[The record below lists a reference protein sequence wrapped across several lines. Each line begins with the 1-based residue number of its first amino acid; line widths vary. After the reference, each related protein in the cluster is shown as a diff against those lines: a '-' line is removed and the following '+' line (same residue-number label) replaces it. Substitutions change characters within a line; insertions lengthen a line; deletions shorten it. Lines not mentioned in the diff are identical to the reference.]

1 MSDADKDERYLVPG
15 LMRGIEIL
23 RLFNRSRP
31 LLTAPVIA
39 KELGIP
45 RTTVF
50 RLAQTLEHLGLLERV
65 DGGNS
70 YRLALGV
77 LSLGFEYLAALDI
90 VQIAGPFLEKLR
102 DQIDLSVHLVL
113 RDHRHVVVVHKA
125 AGHSAFAGSLSIGA
139 RLPAHAT
146 VLGRVM
152 LADLDEDEIR
162 ALYPNGAGLEAHS
175 RQTPTDL
182 DRLLSILA
190 EDRKR
195 GFAISD
201 RFFESGISA
210 LALPLRDASGRAVAA
225 FNVSVP
231 SGGLKT
237 IDTEMIERA
246 RATAEDI
253 SRALNYSPAT
263 GRRQGDAA

>member
-1 MSDADKDERYLVPG
+1 MSDDGKDDRYLVPG

-90 VQIAGPFLEKLR
+90 AQIAQPFLEKLR
-102 DQIDLSVHLVL
+102 DEVGHPVHLVL
-113 RDHRHVVVVHKA
+113 RDHHHVVVVFKA

-146 VLGRVM
+146 VLGRVI
-152 LADLDEDEIR
+152 LADLDEAEIR
-162 ALYPNGAGLEAHS
+162 ALYPQGAGLQAHS

-182 DRLLSILA
+182 ERLLTILA

-201 RFFESGISA
+201 SFFESGISA
-210 LALPLRDASGRAVAA
+210 LALPVRDASGKAVAS
-225 FNVSVP
+225 FNVSMAA
-231 SGGLKT
+231 GGMKSFDADL
-237 IDTEMIERA
+237 IERA
-246 RATAEDI
+246 RRTAEDI

-263 GRRQGDAA
+263 SRRQGDAA